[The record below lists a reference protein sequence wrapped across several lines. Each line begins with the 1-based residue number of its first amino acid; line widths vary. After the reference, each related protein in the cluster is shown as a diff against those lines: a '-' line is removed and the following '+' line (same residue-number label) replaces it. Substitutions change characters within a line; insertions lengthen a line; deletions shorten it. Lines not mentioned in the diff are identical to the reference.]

1 MSSIRRRGRE
11 AAVQWLYASEVAG
24 QLPKEQDCTKFW
36 ELCVAKPAG
45 REFAE
50 KLVKGVLENLEAV
63 DREVSGSLHNY
74 EFGRLAAVDRNILRV
89 AAFELL
95 FDAQVPAGVAIN
107 EAIEI
112 AKDFGGSESGRFVHG
127 VLDEIRRRCD
137 ASRAVNADSA
147 S

>member
-1 MSSIRRRGRE
+1 MRRRGRE

-24 QLPKEQDCTKFW
+24 QLPKEQDRTKFW

-50 KLVKGVLENLEAV
+50 KLVMGVLENLEVV
-63 DREVSGSLHNY
+63 DRELANAVVNY
-74 EFGRLAAVDRNILRV
+74 EFARLAAVDRNILRV
-89 AAFELL
+89 AAYELL
-95 FDAQVPAGVAIN
+95 FAEQVPAGVAIN

-112 AKDFGGSESGRFVHG
+112 AKDFGGAESGRFVHG
-127 VLDEIRRRCD
+127 VLDEIRRRGD
-137 ASRAVNADSA
+137 AKRTVRVDSSA